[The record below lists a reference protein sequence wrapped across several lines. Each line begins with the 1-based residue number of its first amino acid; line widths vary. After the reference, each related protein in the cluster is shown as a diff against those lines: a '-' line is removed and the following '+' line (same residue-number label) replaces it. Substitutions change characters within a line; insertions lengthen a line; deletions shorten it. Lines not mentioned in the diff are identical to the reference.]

1 MNQKSATLSKQITKT
16 LILDYLLHVPPVHES
31 GQKLPLMLFL
41 HGSGERGDDLSR
53 VAVHGPPKLV
63 EQGRNFP
70 FILASPQCPADTL
83 WSTHFDALNAL
94 LDDIIA
100 AYPVDTSRI
109 YLTGLSMGG
118 SAAWNFAAM
127 YPERF
132 AALVP
137 VCGRGDWYIGDP
149 QQLCG
154 LAQTPIWVFH
164 GALDMVIP
172 LVESA
177 KLVQAITACG
187 GQVRFTVYPEAG
199 HDSWSQA
206 YATEE
211 LYTWMLQ
218 QSRSS

>member
-1 MNQKSATLSKQITKT
+1 MNQKSATLSKQISKT
-16 LILDYLLHVPPVHES
+16 VVLDYLLHIPPVRDPDH
-31 GQKLPLMLFL
+31 KLPLMLFL

-53 VAVHGPPKLV
+53 VAIHGPPKLV
-63 EQGRNFP
+63 EQGRDFP
-70 FILASPQCPADTL
+70 FILVSPQCPADSL

-154 LAQTPIWVFH
+154 LAQMPIWVFH

-177 KLVQAITACG
+177 KLVQAITTCG

-211 LYTWMLQ
+211 LYMWLLQ

>member
-1 MNQKSATLSKQITKT
+1 VNQKSVTLHKQIIKT
-16 LILDYLLHVPPVHES
+16 VTLNYLLHVPAHADS

-63 EQGRNFP
+63 EQDQDFP
-70 FILASPQCPADTL
+70 FIVVSPQCPENTI
-83 WSTHFDALNAL
+83 WSQHYDALNAV
-94 LDDIIA
+94 LDEIIGS
-100 AYPVDTSRI
+100 YPVDTDRV

-118 SAAWNFAAM
+118 SAAWNFAAL

-137 VCGRGDWYIGDP
+137 ICGRGDWYIGDP
-149 QQLCG
+149 QQLCV
-154 LAQTPIWVFH
+154 LRDVPIWVFH
-164 GALDMVIP
+164 GALDTVIP

-177 KLVQAITACG
+177 KLVQAIQACG

-206 YATEE
+206 YATPE
-211 LYTWMLQ
+211 LYSWMLK
-218 QSRSS
+218 QSRRS